1 MSVLVLL
8 LLATGEHIIMLTLVP
23 RTQMCHST
31 ERGNKNK
38 SSTIYLRYLDSK
50 QSDRDRIEINTFYI
64 NT

>member
-8 LLATGEHIIMLTLVP
+8 LLATGEHIVMLTLL
-23 RTQMCHST
+23 RTHMCHST